1 MEISY
6 SQTQEERKK
15 TGIIAEYL
23 DSLKLDK
30 QFYLKFVPAVTKL
43 YARNYFMAFFLLII
57 MHAQEI
63 AILLSYRQQIG
74 QSNDD
79 YTSYFIQYINYTM
92 LINLA
97 NQAVNKDSAE
107 KAIFYFTFFTNCFIF
122 FIFVGLFLVFA
133 YTRYDIKRIRSL
145 NTFISFLLQIYIYI
159 LFLPS
164 LKSSFIMIS
173 VQDQLY
179 VILGYINIIFSWIIG
194 FFIVFHDYDYSFLE
208 RDKLS
213 KRFSYFDVWQFI
225 LQGMLPFFL
234 QYSNEKALTIFSCL
248 YSIQKMI
255 IYFLDQT
262 YFNERMSCFYSMI
275 ITYYCST
282 SLMFLLFLISP
293 NNLNFTLLMLLSIP
307 LSFHLGKVIY
317 NFLQK
322 NTFKNC
328 MGRQDLT
335 DLAPYQLDIYIRLL
349 NKNLNF
355 FYEDYIRD
363 GQGFIFE
370 NLYVNH
376 QINCQT
382 DDYRCFCHDFQRK
395 DNKLEFEEYIG
406 QDFRKKY
413 VMFYIVN
420 LYEQYLRVNQKSSY
434 VNSVTFGYI
443 SFLFEIM
450 KIPTKSFNII
460 YISQQKLISENANL
474 RDLFVQQILMYRIKK
489 EFQQFFSNPT
499 YQNQRLFIIAPIL
512 FDENMQYMK
521 QLLKE
526 QLVNTGVFYDYL
538 CSNFVDL
545 SVVNEYARI
554 LYQNLNDLRLQ
565 IEYLYDL
572 NPENL
577 ELQQYSM
584 HYSNLLEF
592 ENSKVSQYIKKSRNL
607 TRKMLLSQDRNIQV
621 FSKNACIVYASLIK
635 KDGLIKKVSNSFQ
648 KIYGIEN
655 KLIIGK
661 TLNSLIPRGLY
672 NTHDDIISNFK
683 NKGHMNIINKEQRM
697 VFGLNGEGFIIP
709 LMIRLKLENINDDF
723 GVCSLLTSVNQDK
736 EYLFISDEGQIM
748 DITKKLYNLIF
759 KDLSSINDLRR
770 FDIKHLIPLI
780 WGIQEV
786 SEYDKV
792 FYSILV
798 VSKKLMF
805 MKENKIQDLKSHHK
819 MQEVV
824 DQISLDDIIYSISFK
839 VCIITTSIGLNFKF
853 VEIDSFKR
861 EDNLQKRKAHI
872 SHLKMCLNEI
882 LNNNV
887 NALFK
892 ELTDATTTKQGSNEN
907 QQINLNNIY
916 DIANMDQSQVL
927 NSDVDSSFYR
937 HMKNSIPNKIQSSS
951 NIKDFGEDSSRLSQQ
966 HKPKNQSKYNKNFV
980 YFSNATPNMFS
991 PHPNNDYDRD
1001 NRIMEESSINIH
1013 DSKLASGALSPR
1025 SILYQAA
1032 GLDQMSLPPTTD
1044 RQRLENNP
1052 LLGDF
1057 GAAAASIR
1065 AQNNNHNPSLLSLQS
1080 PVSQAGL
1087 LSKKN
1092 ENNHKQIEQ
1101 MFFPSSPHFNFHNQF
1116 HNDNYQIT
1124 VQKTKSN
1131 NSTPRA
1137 NNNNQIVSL
1146 KQSDL
1151 VTNSSDNSEPKNLQ
1165 PGSIVI
1171 KRSESRSKTEKYIKN
1186 PKRQNKVEIVK
1197 IEHNINKEQHELIK
1211 EIEQDDLESRYLR
1224 VGSNDNDFRMVKI
1237 ENNFKIKQVP
1247 SNTNIQI
1254 QSDFERDPINQNE
1267 MITSYKQIL
1276 KMNQNQQQI
1285 KAKQINAVIQKQNTS
1300 RSLLTYNQEMKL
1312 SLDKEVFKKEQ
1323 QNLQQQQQQDGQ
1335 KVGDNKNE
1343 IILNTEENNE
1353 SIDAEGNN
1361 SDNDNIESEGKKR
1374 NIHHSI
1380 TQHVENNNDQSSV
1393 HSSNKTS
1400 EQTRRKIIIR
1410 KIKSNHISSGL
1421 KAMVYMGIT
1430 AFFIFVAVSVMLY
1443 VQNNKSYSLYI
1454 QNFNKVTQAPLLFL
1468 DVMSVVKVFS
1478 YLGIIQNQPY
1488 FQEDRVYS
1496 MQRIQYYI
1504 NQFKDIFYGFVND
1517 KNTDQAYY
1525 DYLLNQP
1532 FRIELFHVEGPYEYP
1547 VVRKNE
1553 TQITAISQFMYIIQQ
1568 IKEVNFDNSN
1578 MLFLWQN
1585 MHEFK
1590 INMQNMQILIQQQ
1603 AQDQFDNI
1611 SLMQIM
1617 MLIIILIIT
1626 CTLIFTVL
1634 PLSVYNIMRCEEILK
1649 LFGCFHPEK
1658 LQKLI
1663 DVIEE
1668 TVNKLDLISYY
1679 TKLQSQKYYQKNLE
1693 ISKKDQT
1700 TATLNHPNTN
1710 FSRKQNRSKSQ
1721 RNKDV
1726 QSQVQSPSFQSPSQN
1741 PHNSVNTQHQ
1751 VKQQN
1756 KHSKYQQQAEKENAK
1771 QLINVSPPPQVDPSK
1786 NPKDYS
1792 KISSGGNQQK
1802 NQHLPTNETQ
1812 QQSSHGQINNN
1823 LKQTKGHSQFTKKTA
1838 IQGNNAEMPMATKT
1852 HIKRQAQ
1859 KRTRQIASFN
1869 NLPRF
1874 DLKLV
1879 SIALIIIVI
1888 MMIPPVLNILFSN
1901 KYMDEGK
1908 ITLRERITVMNT
1920 IVQIIQNEA
1929 AHFNIWL
1936 DSILN
1941 DLSQTN
1947 PNSLLSYQSLT
1958 NVTLTNN
1965 QVISDLQSLLQ
1976 TNQPRRDQSSYNN
1989 IYLGILKDNICSTL
2003 QDYPSSFNT
2012 NFTVSQCDSLY
2023 QGVMQRGYII
2033 SSKQLIGDFDSQ
2045 YKMYQQSLQNVKV
2058 VLDSMYAG
2066 QSIRDLYR
2074 SIVFILDTF
2083 NALDS
2088 YSQSSQQSYNDYIN
2102 QISLYLFIFYIV
2114 VVIMIFFSGWT
2125 HVFFKFYNQ
2134 FDSTKK
2140 LLCLFNM
2147 NLILENAFLVQFL
2160 KNNTFGVK

>member
-1 MEISY
+1 
-6 SQTQEERKK
+6 
-15 TGIIAEYL
+15 
-23 DSLKLDK
+23 
-30 QFYLKFVPAVTKL
+30 
-43 YARNYFMAFFLLII
+43 
-57 MHAQEI
+57 
-63 AILLSYRQQIG
+63 
-74 QSNDD
+74 
-79 YTSYFIQYINYTM
+79 
-92 LINLA
+92 
-97 NQAVNKDSAE
+97 
-107 KAIFYFTFFTNCFIF
+107 
-122 FIFVGLFLVFA
+122 
-133 YTRYDIKRIRSL
+133 
-145 NTFISFLLQIYIYI
+145 
-159 LFLPS
+159 
-164 LKSSFIMIS
+164 
-173 VQDQLY
+173 
-179 VILGYINIIFSWIIG
+179 
-194 FFIVFHDYDYSFLE
+194 
-208 RDKLS
+208 
-213 KRFSYFDVWQFI
+213 
-225 LQGMLPFFL
+225 MLPFFL
-234 QYSNEKALTIFSCL
+234 QYSNEKVLTVFSCL
-248 YSIQKMI
+248 YSIQKII
-255 IYFLDQT
+255 IYFFDQT
-262 YFNERMSCFYSMI
+262 YFNERMSCFYSRI
-275 ITYYCST
+275 ITYYCSI

-293 NNLNFTLLMLLSIP
+293 NNLNFSLLMLLSIP

-328 MGRQDLT
+328 IARQDLT
-335 DLAPYQLDIYIRLL
+335 GLAPYQLDIYIRLL

-406 QDFRKKY
+406 QDYRKKY
-413 VMFYIVN
+413 VMFYIVYI
-420 LYEQYLRVNQKSSY
+420 YEQYLRVNQKNSY
-434 VNSVTFGYI
+434 ANSVTFGYI

-460 YISQQKLISENANL
+460 YISQQKLISENASL

-499 YQNQRLFIIAPIL
+499 YQNQRLFVMAPIL
-512 FDENMQYMK
+512 FDENMQHMK

-526 QLVNTGVFYDYL
+526 QLINTGVFYDYL

-545 SVVNEYARI
+545 SVVNQYARI
-554 LYQNLNDLRLQ
+554 LYQNLDDLRLQ

-572 NPENL
+572 NPDNL

-592 ENSKVSQYIKKSRNL
+592 ENSKVSQYIKKSKNL
-607 TRKMLLSQDRNIQV
+607 TRKMLQTQDRNIQV
-621 FSKNACIVYASLIK
+621 FSKNTCIVYASLIK

-655 KLIIGK
+655 KVIIGK

-759 KDLSSINDLRR
+759 KDVSSINDLRR

-861 EDNLQKRKAHI
+861 EDNLSKRKAHI

-916 DIANMDQSQVL
+916 DIANMDQSYVL
-927 NSDVDSSFYR
+927 NSEIDSSFYR
-937 HMKNSIPNKIQSSS
+937 HLKNSIPNKIQSSS

-966 HKPKNQSKYNKNFV
+966 NKPKNQLKYNKNFV
-980 YFSNATPNMFS
+980 YFSNVSLNMFS

-1001 NRIMEESSINIH
+1001 NRIMEESNTNIQ
-1013 DSKLASGALSPR
+1013 DSKLAPGALSPR
-1025 SILYQAA
+1025 SLIYQAA
-1032 GLDQMSLPPTTD
+1032 GFDQISLPPTTD
-1044 RQRLENNP
+1044 RLRLEYNP
-1052 LLGDF
+1052 LLGEF
-1057 GAAAASIR
+1057 AAPASIR
-1065 AQNNNHNPSLLSLQS
+1065 AQNNNNSNNHNPTLLNLQS

-1101 MFFPSSPHFNFHNQF
+1101 MFFPSSPHYNFHNQF
-1116 HNDNYQIT
+1116 NNENYQINI
-1124 VQKTKSN
+1124 QKTKSN
-1131 NSTPRA
+1131 SSTPRA
-1137 NNNNQIVSL
+1137 NNDNNNNNNNQILSL

-1151 VTNSSDNSEPKNLQ
+1151 LTNSSDNSEPKNLQ
-1165 PGSIVI
+1165 PGKIVV
-1171 KRSESRSKTEKYIKN
+1171 KRSNSRSKTEKYIRN
-1186 PKRQNKVEIVK
+1186 PKAPKNFEVIK

-1224 VGSNDNDFRMVKI
+1224 IGSNDNDFQMVKI
-1237 ENNFKIKQVP
+1237 ENHFKIKQVP

-1254 QSDFERDPINQNE
+1254 QSDLERDLINQNE

-1276 KMNQNQQQI
+1276 KMNQDQQQI
-1285 KAKQINAVIQKQNTS
+1285 KAKQINAVMSRQNTS

-1312 SLDKEVFKKEQ
+1312 SLDKEVFKQEQ
-1323 QNLQQQQQQDGQ
+1323 QNQEQQKDVQ
-1335 KVGDNKNE
+1335 KVFYQNK
-1343 IILNTEENNE
+1343 IILNTQENNE
-1353 SIDAEGNN
+1353 SIDEDGNN
-1361 SDNDNIESEGKKR
+1361 SDKDNIESEVKKK
-1374 NIHHSI
+1374 NIHHFI
-1380 TQHVENNNDQSSV
+1380 TQNVENNNDQSSV
-1393 HSSNKTS
+1393 HSSNKTY
-1400 EQTRRKIIIR
+1400 EQTKRKIIIR
-1410 KIKSNHISSGL
+1410 KIRSNHISSGL

-1430 AFFIFVAVSVMLY
+1430 AFFIFVAVSIILY
-1443 VQNNKSYSLYI
+1443 VQNNKSFSLYI
-1454 QNFNKVTQAPLLFL
+1454 QNFNKVTQASLLFL
-1468 DVMSVVKVFS
+1468 DVVSVVKVFS
-1478 YLGIIQNQPY
+1478 YLGIISGEPY
-1488 FQEDRVYS
+1488 FQEERIYS

-1504 NQFKDIFYGFVND
+1504 SQFKDIFYGFVND
-1517 KNTDQAYY
+1517 QNADQPYY

-1532 FRIELFHVEGPYEYP
+1532 FKIELFHIEPTYQYP
-1547 VVRKNE
+1547 VVQKNE
-1553 TQITAISQFMYIIQQ
+1553 SQITALSQFMYIIQQ
-1568 IKEVNFDNSN
+1568 INEVDFDNSN
-1578 MLFLWQN
+1578 ILFLWQN

-1590 INMQNMQILIQQQ
+1590 NNMQNMQNLIQQQ

-1617 MLIIILIIT
+1617 MLIIILVIT
-1626 CTLIFTVL
+1626 STLIFTVL
-1634 PLSVYNIMRCEEILK
+1634 PLSVQNIMRCEEILK

-1658 LQKLI
+1658 LQRLI
-1663 DVIEE
+1663 EVIEE

-1679 TKLQSQKYYQKNLE
+1679 SKLQSQRYYQKNLE

-1700 TATLNHPNTN
+1700 TVNHPNTN
-1710 FSRKQNRSKSQ
+1710 YTRSKNKSMTQ
-1721 RNKDV
+1721 RNRDI
-1726 QSQVQSPSFQSPSQN
+1726 QSQVQSPSFQSPQQN
-1741 PHNSVNTQHQ
+1741 PRNNGNTQ

-1756 KHSKYQQQAEKENAK
+1756 KPTKYQQQAQKENAK
-1771 QLINVSPPPQVDPSK
+1771 QQMNGSPPTQVDPSK
-1786 NPKDYS
+1786 NPKDQS

-1823 LKQTKGHSQFTKKTA
+1823 LKQKQGHSQFTKKTA
-1838 IQGNNAEMPMATKT
+1838 VQGNNAEMPMATKT
-1852 HIKRQAQ
+1852 YIKRQAQ

-1869 NLPRF
+1869 SLSRF
-1874 DLKLV
+1874 DLKLI
-1879 SIALIIIVI
+1879 STALLIILI
-1888 MMIPPVLNILFSN
+1888 MMIPPILNILFSN
-1901 KYMDEGK
+1901 QYMDEGK
-1908 ITLRERITVMNT
+1908 ATLKERITVLNT
-1920 IVQIIQNEA
+1920 IVQIIQNQA

-1936 DSILN
+1936 DSILYGLSTN
-1941 DLSQTN
+1941 D
-1947 PNSLLSYQSLT
+1947 PNFLLSYQSLT
-1958 NVTLTNN
+1958 IISSTND
-1965 QVISDLQSLLQ
+1965 QIISNLQSLLQ
-1976 TNQPRRDQSSYNN
+1976 INQQRRDQSSYNN

-2003 QDYPSSFNT
+2003 RGYPSSFNT
-2012 NFTVSQCDSLY
+2012 NFTVSQCESLY

-2033 SSKQLIGDFDSQ
+2033 ASKQIIGDFDSQ
-2045 YKMYQQSLQNVKV
+2045 FQMYEQNLQNINT
-2058 VLDSMYAG
+2058 VLNSEYAD
-2066 QSIRDLYR
+2066 QKIRDLYR
-2074 SIVFILDTF
+2074 SIMFMLDAF
-2083 NALDS
+2083 NALDT
-2088 YSQSSQQSYNDYIN
+2088 YSSNSQQSYNNYIN
-2102 QISLYLFIFYIV
+2102 QISLILFIFYII
-2114 VVIMIFFSGWT
+2114 VVILIFFSGWT
-2125 HVFFKFYNQ
+2125 YVFFKFYHQ

-2147 NLILENAFLVQFL
+2147 NLILENAFLMQFL

>member
-1 MEISY
+1 MEIRY

-23 DSLKLDK
+23 DSLKIDK

-74 QSNDD
+74 QSSDD
-79 YTSYFIQYINYTM
+79 YTSYFIQYINYTL

-97 NQAVNKDSAE
+97 NQAVSKGSAE
-107 KAIFYFTFFTNCFIF
+107 KGIFYFTFIINCFIL
-122 FIFVGLFLVFA
+122 FIFFGLFMVFA
-133 YTRYDIKRIRSL
+133 YTRYDIKRIRAL
-145 NTFISFLLQIYIYI
+145 NTFISFLLQVYIYI

-173 VQDQLY
+173 LYTQLY
-179 VILGYINIIFSWIIG
+179 AIIGYINIIFSWIIG

-213 KRFSYFDVWQFI
+213 KRFSYFDVWLFI
-225 LQGMLPFFL
+225 QQGMLPFFL
-234 QYSNEKALTIFSCL
+234 QYSNEKVLTAFSCI
-248 YSIQKMI
+248 YSIQKII

-262 YFNERMSCFYSMI
+262 YFNERMCCFYSMI

-293 NNLNFTLLMLLSIP
+293 NSLNFTLLMLLSIP
-307 LSFHLGKVIY
+307 LSFHLGRVIY

-382 DDYRCFCHDFQRK
+382 DDYRCFCHDFQRQ

-420 LYEQYLRVNQKSSY
+420 LYEQYLRANQKSSY

-450 KIPTKSFNII
+450 KIPTKSFNVI

-499 YQNQRLFIIAPIL
+499 YQNQRIFVMAPIL

-538 CSNFVDL
+538 CSNFIDL
-545 SVVNEYARI
+545 SIVNQYARI
-554 LYQNLNDLRLQ
+554 LYQNLNDLKLQ
-565 IEYLYDL
+565 LEYLYDL
-572 NPENL
+572 NPDNL

-592 ENSKVSQYIKKSRNL
+592 ENSKVSQYIKKSKNL
-607 TRKMLLSQDRNIQV
+607 TKKMLLTQDRNIQV

-805 MKENKIQDLKSHHK
+805 MKENKVQDLKSHHK

-824 DQISLDDIIYSISFK
+824 DQICLDDIIYSISFK

-861 EDNLQKRKAHI
+861 EDNLAKRKAHI

-892 ELTDATTTKQGSNEN
+892 ELTDANTTKQGSNEN

-927 NSDVDSSFYR
+927 NSEIDSSFYR

-951 NIKDFGEDSSRLSQQ
+951 NIKDFGEDSSRISQQ
-966 HKPKNQSKYNKNFV
+966 HKPKNQTKYNKNFV
-980 YFSNATPNMFS
+980 YFSNASPNVFS
-991 PHPNNDYDRD
+991 PHPNNEYDRD
-1001 NRIMEESSINIH
+1001 NRIMEESNTNIH
-1013 DSKLASGALSPR
+1013 DSKIASGALSPR
-1025 SILYQAA
+1025 SFLYQAA

-1052 LLGDF
+1052 LLGEF
-1057 GAAAASIR
+1057 GAPPPNR
-1065 AQNNNHNPSLLSLQS
+1065 VQNGNHNPSLLSLQS
-1080 PVSQAGL
+1080 PMSQAGL

-1101 MFFPSSPHFNFHNQF
+1101 MFFPSSPHYNFHNQF
-1116 HNDNYQIT
+1116 HSENYQINI
-1124 VQKTKSN
+1124 QKTKSN
-1131 NSTPRA
+1131 SSTPRA
-1137 NNNNQIVSL
+1137 NNNNNNNNNININNQMLSF
-1146 KQSDL
+1146 KQPDL
-1151 VTNSSDNSEPKNLQ
+1151 VTNSSDNSEPKNVE
-1165 PGSIVI
+1165 PGQIVV
-1171 KRSESRSKTEKYIKN
+1171 KRSQSRSKSEKFVQN
-1186 PKRQNKVEIVK
+1186 PKALKKVEVIK
-1197 IEHNINKEQHELIK
+1197 IEHNINQEQHELIK

-1224 VGSNDNDFRMVKI
+1224 IGSNDNDFKMVKI
-1237 ENNFKIKQVP
+1237 ENHFKIQQVP
-1247 SNTNIQI
+1247 SNSNIQI

-1285 KAKQINAVIQKQNTS
+1285 KAKQINAVISKQNTS

-1323 QNLQQQQQQDGQ
+1323 QNLQLQDIQ
-1335 KVGDNKNE
+1335 KVNQLDE
-1343 IILNTEENNE
+1343 IILDTHENNL
-1353 SIDAEGNN
+1353 SIDEDGNN
-1361 SDNDNIESEGKKR
+1361 SDKDNIESEGKKR

-1380 TQHVENNNDQSSV
+1380 TQNVENNNDQSSV

-1454 QNFNKVTQAPLLFL
+1454 QNFNKVTQASFLFL
-1468 DVMSVVKVFS
+1468 DVISVVKVFS
-1478 YLGIIQNQPY
+1478 YLGITASQPY
-1488 FQEDRVYS
+1488 FQEDRAYS
-1496 MQRIQYYI
+1496 TQRLQYYI
-1504 NQFKDIFYGFVND
+1504 NQFKDIFYSFVND
-1517 KNTDQAYY
+1517 KNTDQPYY

-1532 FRIELFHVEGPYEYP
+1532 FKIELFHVEGTREYP
-1547 VVRKNE
+1547 VVKKNE

-1568 IKEVNFDNSN
+1568 FKEIDFDSSN

-1590 INMQNMQILIQQQ
+1590 INMQNMQNLIQQQ

-1693 ISKKDQT
+1693 ISRKDQT
-1700 TATLNHPNTN
+1700 IANHPNST
-1710 FSRKQNRSKSQ
+1710 FTRDKNRSKTQ
-1721 RNKDV
+1721 KNRDI

-1741 PHNSVNTQHQ
+1741 PRNNTNMQ
-1751 VKQQN
+1751 VKQQI
-1756 KHSKYQQQAEKENAK
+1756 KPTKYQQQAQKENAK
-1771 QLINVSPPPQVDPSK
+1771 QQINGSPPAQVDPSK
-1786 NPKDYS
+1786 NPS
-1792 KISSGGNQQK
+1792 KISSGGIQQK

-1823 LKQTKGHSQFTKKTA
+1823 LKQTKAQSQFTKKTVV
-1838 IQGNNAEMPMATKT
+1838 QGNNAEMPIATKT

-1869 NLPRF
+1869 SLPRF

-1879 SIALIIIVI
+1879 TIALIIIVI

-1908 ITLRERITVMNT
+1908 VTLKERITVLNT
-1920 IVQIIQNEA
+1920 IVQIVQNEA

-1936 DSILN
+1936 DSLIY
-1941 DLSQTN
+1941 DLSQSD
-1947 PNSLLSYQSLT
+1947 PNTLLSYQSLS
-1958 NVTLTNN
+1958 NVTLTND
-1965 QVISDLQSLLQ
+1965 QVISNLQSLLQ
-1976 TNQPRRDQSSYNN
+1976 TNQPRRDQSNYNN

-2003 QDYPSSFNT
+2003 KDYPSSFNT
-2012 NFTVSQCDSLY
+2012 NFTVSQCESLY

-2033 SSKQLIGDFDSQ
+2033 ASKQIIGDFDNQ
-2045 YKMYQQSLQNVKV
+2045 FKLYQQNLQNVQT
-2058 VLDSMYAG
+2058 VLQSEYAN
-2066 QSIRDLYR
+2066 QNIRDLYR
-2074 SIVFILDTF
+2074 SIVFMLDSFTALDT
-2083 NALDS
+2083 
-2088 YSQSSQQSYNDYIN
+2088 YSSNSQQSYNDYIN
-2102 QISLYLFIFYIV
+2102 LISLYLFIFYII

-2125 HVFFKFYNQ
+2125 HVFFRFYNQ

-2147 NLILENAFLVQFL
+2147 NLILENAFLMQFL